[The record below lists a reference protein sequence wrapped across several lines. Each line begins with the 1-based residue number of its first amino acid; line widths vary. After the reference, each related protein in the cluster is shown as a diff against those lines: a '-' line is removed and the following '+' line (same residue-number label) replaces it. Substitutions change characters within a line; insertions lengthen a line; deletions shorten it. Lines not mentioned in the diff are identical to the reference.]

1 MGIIRARISDELES
15 KVKGVIA
22 EQEKNMM
29 GGEINI
35 STVIRYALEQF
46 IKEYEEKKDDIVTL
60 KFDVKNMT
68 ENELD
73 SVAECSKILSK
84 AFNQDEALRDGTYD
98 QIPLNYRYGRLSVD
112 VANEYLKRF
121 RSRG

>member
-15 KVKGVIA
+15 KVKGIIA

-35 STVIRYALEQF
+35 STVTRYALEQF
-46 IKEYEEKKDDIVTL
+46 IKEYDEKRNDIVTL

-68 ENELD
+68 DEQLEV
-73 SVAECSKILSK
+73 VAECAEILSK
-84 AFNQDEALRDGTYD
+84 EFNQDEALEEGTYD
-98 QIPLNYRYGRLSVD
+98 QIPLNYRYG
-112 VANEYLKRF
+112 YLHTIVFKEQIEREF
-121 RSRG
+121 GK